1 MGHMDVIGIISHG
14 FNIYFPMAILVFCLA
29 TYFSLGSRFLSMLG
43 FHQFVGDEEMTTDL
57 VEEGRELIKRGIIS
71 FKNPFFCVIT
81 FVLEKRKRQ
90 RAEESSNRR
99 KEFQERFPT
108 NGRSRQNNS
117 SDLGN
122 FNAHEIDK

>member
-71 FKNPFFCVIT
+71 FKNT
-81 FVLEKRKRQ
+81 FILCNTNRFRK
-90 RAEESSNRR
+90 
-99 KEFQERFPT
+99 T
-108 NGRSRQNNS
+108 
-117 SDLGN
+117 
-122 FNAHEIDK
+122 